1 MLGHRLVQHAFEHT
15 STGWLLS
22 NPPGYGPRVRDGD
35 PLPGVSPDQVV
46 SQLAHQ
52 VFGPLHL
59 DRTRVV
65 LDYHGLADR
74 AAGTLAEI
82 AARHG
87 VTTRTVSLHVKA
99 VRSVG
104 SKLPLT
110 PTVIAEATRRS
121 TAAEDHL
128 ARVRI
133 ARTLALAAPHRP
145 STNADRTVP
154 LTHLAPARN
163 AMRILAAYGPLDT
176 QPLLEAVGRSRRFR
190 GRRFFSARDLDTVLR
205 RAGAVLSPDGSW
217 HAPSG
222 TGVSD
227 RYRWIVATAA
237 GRDLTRPEMIQV
249 LIDAGYSYASAT
261 GRMSSSHPLFRRVG
275 PDRYRVVGGL

>member
-1 MLGHRLVQHAFEHT
+1 MTAHLAVDRPMAGVPGGAKTRLPTDFHPTASTVDVDVTVGAPLRSMLGHRLVQHAFEHT

-163 AMRILAAYGPLDT
+163 AMRILAADGPLDT
-176 QPLLEAVGRSRRFR
+176 QPLLE
-190 GRRFFSARDLDTVLR
+190 
-205 RAGAVLSPDGSW
+205 
-217 HAPSG
+217 
-222 TGVSD
+222 
-227 RYRWIVATAA
+227 
-237 GRDLTRPEMIQV
+237 E
-249 LIDAGYSYASAT
+249 
-261 GRMSSSHPLFRRVG
+261 
-275 PDRYRVVGGL
+275 